1 MNPSVS
7 VIVPV
12 YNTAKYLHRCLD
24 SILQQSFNDFEVLLV
39 DDGST
44 DNSGEICDEYALKD
58 SRIRVFHK
66 GNGGVAS
73 AREIGNENAVGFY
86 SIHVDSDDWIEK
98 KMLERMY
105 EEAQI
110 SHWDVL
116 IADFYNDDKGETIY
130 IHQQPSASNSEQVLK
145 DILQNKLF
153 GSLWHKLIRHSLY
166 REYNIHFIEEI
177 NYCEDVL
184 VLVQLLQHSV
194 RVGFMNEAFYHY
206 DFSNTN
212 SITRNY
218 TINTFRMRKQFVF
231 KLKELLPISYAD
243 IIKEV
248 AIKVKKEAFTAKILP
263 KQEFLDFMPMSV
275 KDIVLSPVLGRKV
288 KICMLVA
295 KLVFYNMSMNLSVF
309 INAK

>member
-7 VIVPV
+7 IIVPV
-12 YNTAKYLHRCLD
+12 YNTAKYLCRCLD

-295 KLVFYNMSMNLSVF
+295 KLGFYNMSMNLSVF

>member
-7 VIVPV
+7 IIVPV
-12 YNTAKYLHRCLD
+12 YNTAKYLCRCLD

-44 DNSGEICDEYALKD
+44 DGSGDICDEYAVKD
-58 SRIRVFHK
+58 SRVRVFHK
-66 GNGGVAS
+66 ENGGVAL

-295 KLVFYNMSMNLSVF
+295 KLGFYNMSMNLSVF

>member
-7 VIVPV
+7 IIVPV

-24 SILQQSFNDFEVLLV
+24 SILQQSFKDFEVLLV

-44 DNSGEICDEYALKD
+44 DNSGEICDEYAAKD

-66 GNGGVAS
+66 ENGGVAS
-73 AREIGNENAVGFY
+73 AREIGIENAVGLY

-98 KMLERMY
+98 RMLERMY

-130 IHQQPSASNSEQVLK
+130 IHQQPSSSNSEQVLK

-166 REYNIHFIEEI
+166 REYNIHFIKGV

-184 VLVQLLQHSV
+184 VLVQLLQQPV
-194 RVGFMNEAFYHY
+194 RVGFINEAFYHY

-218 TINTFRMRKQFVF
+218 TVNTFQMRKQFVF
-231 KLKELLPISYAD
+231 KLKDLLPVSYTN

-248 AIKVKKEAFTAKILP
+248 AIKVKKEAFIAKVLP
-263 KQEFLDFMPMSV
+263 KQDFFSFVPMSM
-275 KDIVLSPVLGRKV
+275 KDIVFSSVLGKKI
-288 KICMLVA
+288 KICMLIA
-295 KLVFYNMSMNLSVF
+295 KFGFYNVSMKLSVF

>member
-7 VIVPV
+7 IIVPV
-12 YNTAKYLHRCLD
+12 YNTAKYLCRCLD

-295 KLVFYNMSMNLSVF
+295 KLGFYNMSMDLSVF

>member
-1 MNPSVS
+1 MNPRISI
-7 VIVPV
+7 IVPV

-24 SILQQSFNDFEVLLV
+24 SILQQSFKDFEVLLV

-295 KLVFYNMSMNLSVF
+295 KLGFYNMSMNLSVF